1 MKLID
6 SVKYSHQQVDH
17 FILAVPKQGHD
28 VYYGK
33 YCLIGD
39 AVYTFNSINPMYVI
53 LRTAQILDIRSNQIE
68 LPDEN
73 LFVDVVKFLLEAVIF
88 VTLDILV
95 IDFFK
100 TESGIFDFRSNLFRN
115 ETRFEGLNMFIEELM
130 GGQRYRITESE
141 YFRFH
146 IQEYIRSIIDGIF
159 STEKILAKNKI
170 SYPPYGSRLPKMTL
184 KRVKSYSCTQRGQL
198 VLSKGLL
205 LTPVFN
211 YMMKTLTLSSIV
223 TSCGNR

>member
-1 MKLID
+1 MELID

-39 AVYTFNSINPMYVI
+39 AVYTFNSINPMYII

-95 IDFFK
+95 IDFFRLRA
-100 TESGIFDFRSNLFRN
+100 EFL
-115 ETRFEGLNMFIEELM
+115 
-130 GGQRYRITESE
+130 
-141 YFRFH
+141 
-146 IQEYIRSIIDGIF
+146 
-159 STEKILAKNKI
+159 ILDPT
-170 SYPPYGSRLPKMTL
+170 SLR
-184 KRVKSYSCTQRGQL
+184 
-198 VLSKGLL
+198 
-205 LTPVFN
+205 
-211 YMMKTLTLSSIV
+211 MKLAL
-223 TSCGNR
+223 RA